1 MATRSYIAI
10 KEEDNSYQGIYC
22 HWDGYPSGVG
32 ATLAEH
38 YKLQDKVKVLIS
50 KGSLSSLGPTLKESE
65 FYTDRGEDL
74 RVNTFS
80 DSDELKVYAKE
91 SWCEYLYIFEDGK
104 WSTVKI

>member
-10 KEEDNSYQGIYC
+10 KDKDNSYKGIYC

-32 ATLAEH
+32 VTLAEH
-38 YKLQDKVKVLIS
+38 YKLQDKVEELIS
-50 KGSLSSLGPTLKESE
+50 KGSMSTLKPTIKSSE
-65 FYTDRGEDL
+65 FYTDRGEEL

-80 DSDELKVYAKE
+80 NSDELKVYAKE

-104 WSTVKI
+104 WITEEI